1 MRIVFIGAPG
11 AGKGTQAE
19 RLTRW
24 LKIPH
29 FSTGEILREA
39 VAHGTPV
46 GRTAE
51 EYLKR
56 GELVPDLVVVDI
68 VGERLTSED
77 CRAGCLFDGF
87 PRTVPQAEAL
97 DELLEEAG
105 RPLDLVLELRVREE
119 FLISRM
125 LERGR
130 ADDVVD
136 AIRQRLSAYE
146 LQTKPLLEYY
156 RGRGL
161 LRSIDG
167 EGSIDEV
174 FQRVRGAVDEV
185 RQQKT

>member
-11 AGKGTQAE
+11 AGKGTQSGRLAE
-19 RLTRW
+19 W

-29 FSTGEILREA
+29 LSTGDILREA
-39 VAHGTPV
+39 VASGTPV

-51 EYLKR
+51 AYLKR
-56 GELVPDLVVVDI
+56 GELVPDLVVVQI
-68 VGERLTSED
+68 VGERLTSAD
-77 CRAGCLFDGF
+77 CAAGCLFDGF
-87 PRTVPQAEAL
+87 PRTLAQAEAL

-105 RPLDLVLELRVREE
+105 TPLDLVLELRVREE
-119 FLISRM
+119 FLMSRM
-125 LERGR
+125 LARGR
-130 ADDVVD
+130 DDDVVD
-136 AIRQRLSAYE
+136 AIRHRLAAYE

-161 LRSIDG
+161 LRSVDG
-167 EGSIDEV
+167 EGSVDEV